1 MGVGAVVASL
11 PAMATAPAARRLHFL
26 MATDLSAESWASVA
40 FAARFADAL
49 GARSTVFHCVP
60 SPRLIG
66 DAAGLGTGL
75 LPRTALDAVR
85 GELEQLAGTLV
96 VARPVH
102 VDLVEAI
109 DPRTAI
115 LEAAERHHADV
126 LVLPTHARTGLRRA
140 LLGSVAEHVLR
151 RSPRPVLLLTDR
163 MVQHAG
169 PRAPGI
175 GDVVLTT
182 DLSPAAAAAYGPAV
196 DLARRLGRRL
206 HLVSV
211 VPAREPPPL
220 GGGAPVAPPPPD
232 PEARLRDRRQALSD
246 LAVRLG
252 SEQPVDVAVACDDDP
267 APAIVR
273 LAVGLG
279 AACLVVATH
288 GRSGLWRLLL
298 GSVAE
303 QVVRLSPI
311 PVWCVPLPRG

>member
-1 MGVGAVVASL
+1 MGAGPAARSVAD
-11 PAMATAPAARRLHFL
+11 MATAPAARRLHFL
-26 MATDLSAESWASVA
+26 VATDLSAESRASVA

-49 GARSTVFHCVP
+49 GGRCTVFHCVP

-75 LPRTALDAVR
+75 LPQATLDAVR
-85 GELEQLAGTLV
+85 GELEELAGTLV

-109 DPRTAI
+109 DPRAAI

-126 LVLPTHARTGLRRA
+126 LVLPTHARTGVRRA

-169 PRAPGI
+169 ARAPVA
-175 GDVVLTT
+175 GDVVVTT

-211 VPAREPPPL
+211 LPAREPPPL

-232 PEARLRDRRQALSD
+232 TEARLRERRQALGD
-246 LAVRLG
+246 LAVQLG
-252 SEQPVDVAVACDDDP
+252 SEQPVDVTVAVDDDA

-273 LAVGLG
+273 LAEALG

-288 GRSGLWRLLL
+288 GRSGLTRLLL
-298 GSVAE
+298 GSTAE
-303 QVVRLSPI
+303 QVVRSSPI
-311 PVWCVPLPRG
+311 PVWCVPVPRG